1 MGIILFS
8 YIRQE
13 TDLRGYGEEKRWAH
27 ATAHAADALDDLT
40 QCSELDQTD
49 LSGIV
54 MNSQWMIWMDGFGVL
69 RIVWIVAIQSNR
81 ISGLQRP
88 CFL

>member
-1 MGIILFS
+1 MRLCG
-8 YIRQE
+8 RKGW
-13 TDLRGYGEEKRWAH
+13 TH
-27 ATAHAADALDDLT
+27 AAAHAADARDDLA

-54 MNSQWMIWMDGFGVL
+54 MNSPWMIWMDGFGVL